1 MFPPFPLPLA
11 TMNEESVSAKGVRHK
26 LLVEELGRLS
36 PEAAL
41 ASPKVPVAVVL
52 DNVRSLYNVGSILR
66 TADAAGI
73 VEVCLCGITGR
84 PPSAEIH
91 KTALGAEDTVRW
103 RYYASTLECLA
114 SLRRRGFRIW
124 AVEQVVGSLKLGA
137 CALGSEP
144 LALVFGHEVKG
155 VAQAVVD
162 AADACLELPQHG
174 AKHSLNVSVA
184 AGIALWEVCKHFRRL
199 GARVAPD

>member
-1 MFPPFPLPLA
+1 MK
-11 TMNEESVSAKGVRHK
+11 EENVSRHK
-26 LLVEELGRLS
+26 LQVEELGRLS
-36 PEAAL
+36 PAAAL
-41 ASPKVPVAVVL
+41 SAPKVPVVVVL

-66 TADAAGI
+66 TADAAG
-73 VEVCLCGITGR
+73 VQAVCLCGITGC

-103 RYYASTLECLA
+103 RYYASTSACLA
-114 SLRRRGFRIW
+114 ALRRRGYRVW
-124 AVEQVVGSLKLGA
+124 VVEQVAGSLQ
-137 CALGSEP
+137 LGSCDVGTSP

-155 VAQAVVD
+155 VAQDVVD

-184 AGIALWEVCKHFRRL
+184 AGIVLWEVCKHFRRL
-199 GARVAPD
+199 GAQTVAPQE